1 MSGKFGKCFRLG
13 GRYCIGVRRN
23 KREVGRRRGWGRRG
37 QGGDGEDGRE
47 EGGDRGDEGEED
59 GEWTREKR
67 WGVDKG
73 EEDGEETGE
82 KVGEDRS
89 RVGGR

>member
-1 MSGKFGKCFRLG
+1 M
-13 GRYCIGVRRN
+13 
-23 KREVGRRRGWGRRG
+23 REKEAGRRWGRWERRG
-37 QGGDGEDGRE
+37 
-47 EGGDRGDEGEED
+47 
-59 GEWTREKR
+59 

-82 KVGEDRS
+82 KVGEDGS

>member
-23 KREVGRRRGWGRRG
+23 KREVGRRRGWG
-37 QGGDGEDGRE
+37 EEGRE
-47 EGGDRGDEGEED
+47 ETGKMGEKRVGIEEMREKRMGSGQGRRD

-67 WGVDKG
+67 M
-73 EEDGEETGE
+73 
-82 KVGEDRS
+82 
-89 RVGGR
+89 GRRQERRWERI